1 MSELG
6 PLAPFQDNH
15 SEHSWLRLWGPL
27 CLGAGLFMD
36 ASFTKEEDL
45 LPREEYFYFEPIILY
60 Y

>member
-15 SEHSWLRLWGPL
+15 SEHSWLRRWGPL
-27 CLGAGLFMD
+27 CLGGGLFMD
-36 ASFTKEEDL
+36 ASFTKEDL